1 MQLICGYSFYFQT
14 AVFYNVLHVRFPQRH
29 CGLVCMP
36 VAPDKRTDPGAFLLT
51 SSRPNV
57 FNARISEM
65 GQRYLFPFVKKEM
78 RLRTFARLFS
88 KIDFPSENFAI

>member
-1 MQLICGYSFYFQT
+1 
-14 AVFYNVLHVRFPQRH
+14 
-29 CGLVCMP
+29 MP

-57 FNARISEM
+57 FNARSSEM

-88 KIDFPSENFAI
+88 NIDLFLKILPLKDNGLEISTI